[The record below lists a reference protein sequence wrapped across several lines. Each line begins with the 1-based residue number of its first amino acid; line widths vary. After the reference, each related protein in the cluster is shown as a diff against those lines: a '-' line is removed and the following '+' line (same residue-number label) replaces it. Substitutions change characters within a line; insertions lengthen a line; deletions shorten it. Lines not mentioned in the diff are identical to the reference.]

1 MNRHKFNRAFLR
13 ILGIDAVL
21 VLKMIPALRLP
32 AGGRNLSWSST
43 VLKLTPA
50 LRLPAGGRN
59 LLWSFIVVK
68 VMTALRL
75 PARGRNLSWSSTVLK
90 MMPALRLLADERKF
104 ISVFHSVEVD
114 ASTAFA
120 RGKNNLS

>member
-1 MNRHKFNRAFLR
+1 MNNSTRNKSMNRHKFTRAFLR
-13 ILGIDAVL
+13 ILGVDAVL

-59 LLWSFIVVK
+59 L
-68 VMTALRL
+68 
-75 PARGRNLSWSSTVLK
+75 SWSSTVLK
-90 MMPALRLLADERKF
+90 MMPALRLPADER
-104 ISVFHSVEVD
+104 
-114 ASTAFA
+114 
-120 RGKNNLS
+120 NLSRSSTVLKLMPALRLPGGRITYLSLAQC